1 MYFFLSDCGRVL
13 DCAHDDECSFKLTSA
28 EARRSADDVAA
39 LAHARR
45 VGKRNS
51 KNKTRRE
58 YRRRHRYAR
67 PSVRPSV
74 RFVYYFAGQDKRH
87 IWTLRD
93 ATDRLTRTLS
103 STTRSCRN
111 VGFLLPVGFSG
122 HQGGRWA
129 AAAPVDRDEGATTKT
144 IYFSILLNS
153 EFNRYDYMSMY
164 WQLY

>member
-1 MYFFLSDCGRVL
+1 MYVFLSDCGRVL

-58 YRRRHRYAR
+58 YRRRRHAR

-103 STTRSCRN
+103 STTRRCRN
-111 VGFLLPVGFSG
+111 VGFLLPVVFPAIRVGDG
-122 HQGGRWA
+122 QPQLRWIEMRG
-129 AAAPVDRDEGATTKT
+129 PRPKL
-144 IYFSILLNS
+144 SIS
-153 EFNRYDYMSMY
+153 QFY
-164 WQLY
+164 